1 MEESITGSIMS
12 LKQVNPVNVANIF
25 QGLPKHLDEEVFEIL
40 LKKGNLKVERIISRG
55 HASPATGWYDQA
67 QDEWVMVLQGEAI
80 ITLKDD
86 KDYSLG
92 SGDYMTIPAHTKH
105 KVTWTLLELETIWLA
120 IHY

>member
-1 MEESITGSIMS
+1 MP
-12 LKQVNPVNVANIF
+12 LKQANPVNVANIF
-25 QGLPKHLDEEVFEIL
+25 QCLPKSLDDEAFEIL
-40 LKKGNLKVERIISRG
+40 LQKGDLKIERIISKG
-55 HASPATGWYDQA
+55 HTSPATGWYDQA

-86 KDYSLG
+86 NDYPLV

-105 KVTWTLLELETIWLA
+105 KVTWTIPELETIWLA